1 MTLASP
7 PEHHASIS
15 IKTVQ
20 AVVDGMTGHRLPAD
34 LLNRGWQ
41 LVLDQKQT
49 GSQIAE
55 IGGFF
60 LGLEPLDP
68 AQFRS
73 RLTKAVTNLEAGTGD
88 QSGPSVSQF
97 VLAEAVDQKSV
108 SILLTQ
114 MLGSAQASSPQ
125 GCVVGVSA
133 LGSDWFGM
141 GALDASPELSSSP
154 MLQDFL
160 NADGLSHVDQGI
172 FASRADLPERF
183 ETLARFVD
191 SDGNQL
197 PAAQVLSGHE
207 SDDALAQLDCTML
220 ARSVARM
227 VADPALKLSVNVCRT
242 TLRDP
247 SWLQLLDQLIAAH
260 GEAVQRAVFEITEW
274 PARAGH
280 EPLMESLEPL
290 SGRGLAL
297 WLDDFGAGL
306 TSFNEVLLPGI
317 AALKVDRSLLRRCC
331 ADNDAFGVLELVA
344 AFAQR
349 HKKLCVIEGV
359 ENLKERKF
367 AEGHGASHVQG
378 FFSGR
383 L

>member
-7 PEHHASIS
+7 SENRIPIS

-20 AVVDGMTGHRLPAD
+20 AVVDGMTGDRLPAD

-41 LVLDQKQT
+41 LVLNQQQT
-49 GSQIAE
+49 ESQIAE

-73 RLTKAVTNLEAGTGD
+73 RLTKAVTSLEAGTGD
-88 QSGPSVSQF
+88 DSRPSVSQF
-97 VLAEAVDQKSV
+97 VLAEAIDQKSV
-108 SILLTQ
+108 TILLSQ
-114 MLGSAQASSPQ
+114 MLGSAQASSQ
-125 GCVVGVSA
+125 QDSVVRVSA
-133 LGSDWFGM
+133 LGSDWFGV
-141 GALDASPELSSSP
+141 GAPETKPEPSSSP
-154 MLQDFL
+154 VLQDFL

-183 ETLARFVD
+183 ETLARFVEP
-191 SDGNQL
+191 DGNQL
-197 PAAQVLSGHE
+197 PAARVLTGHE
-207 SDDALAQLDCTML
+207 SDDTLAQLDCTML

-227 VADPALKLSVNVCRT
+227 VADPALRLSINVCRT
-242 TLRDP
+242 TLLDP
-247 SWLQLLDQLIAAH
+247 AWLQLLDQLIATH

-280 EPLMESLEPL
+280 KPLLESLEPL

-331 ADNDAFGVLELVA
+331 ADNDAFGVLDLVA

-349 HKKLCVIEGV
+349 RKKLCVIEGV
-359 ENLKERKF
+359 ENLKEREF
-367 AEGHGASHVQG
+367 AESHGASHVQG